1 MSAQLTDEEALNR
14 VASYC
19 STAEHC
25 RAEINEK
32 LQRWGIAYETIVAA
46 KNGDTEAICEILR
59 HYERYICHFAKR
71 TVYDADGYPHSIIDD
86 NRRKQIEAEYLSVLL
101 LHYDPNR
108 LPKGETL
115 EQ

>member
-1 MSAQLTDEEALNR
+1 M
-14 VASYC
+14 
-19 STAEHC
+19 EHNG
-25 RAEINEK
+25 R
-32 LQRWGIAYETIVAA
+32 IAYETIVAA

-115 EQ
+115 EQVNRPAILPKRSCTAGSAFTLASSLI